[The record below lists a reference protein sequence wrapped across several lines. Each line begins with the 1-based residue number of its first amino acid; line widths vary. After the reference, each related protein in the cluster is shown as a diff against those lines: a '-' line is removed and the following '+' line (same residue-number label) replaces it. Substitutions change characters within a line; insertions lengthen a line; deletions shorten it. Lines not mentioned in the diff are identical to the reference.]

1 MWGNGGKIRE
11 TLKSEGR
18 EELQMER
25 VIEAEGH
32 GLRKRVKNQEKQGF
46 FTPAKAVIIITVQ
59 IRDRYQRHKSLACIG
74 RTGPLLRVINQ
85 NITKKPQTPHLEE
98 KEANS

>member
-74 RTGPLLRVINQ
+74 RTRPLLRVINQ